1 MAHLRGTD
9 VEKAHIG
16 MDIFDP
22 EPDFATLAKS
32 MGMHGEG
39 AITDPSEIAGA
50 SGERSR
56 WSSQVNL
63 RSLISLSLTDNDQ
76 QLDSGWVLDF

>member
-9 VEKAHIG
+9 VDKAHIG

-32 MGMHGEG
+32 MGVWRGCYHRTIGNRGSVE
-39 AITDPSEIAGA
+39 AGNRGREVRKT
-50 SGERSR
+50 SVG
-56 WSSQVNL
+56 
-63 RSLISLSLTDNDQ
+63 
-76 QLDSGWVLDF
+76 

>member
-22 EPDFATLAKS
+22 EPDFAMLAKS
-32 MGMHGEG
+32 MGMYGEG
-39 AITDPSEIAGA
+39 TITDPSEIAGA
-50 SGERSR
+50 LKRAIKVVKSGKPALVDIVVAHR
-56 WSSQVNL
+56 
-63 RSLISLSLTDNDQ
+63 
-76 QLDSGWVLDF
+76 

>member
-9 VEKAHIG
+9 VDKAHIG

-32 MGMHGEG
+32 MGVYGEG
-39 AITDPSEIAGA
+39 TITEPSEMR
-50 SGERSR
+50 ER
-56 WSSQVNL
+56 
-63 RSLISLSLTDNDQ
+63 
-76 QLDSGWVLDF
+76 